1 MFYVSLTLEIK
12 NEKIMWNIKWALR
25 SDDGNDFQ
33 SLIEIFWGFLSQAKM
48 EQCFQKE
55 KKILKLL
62 WKDLVKQ
69 SKDTTALPLE
79 HSILSISIFIG
90 NLLPDVK
97 K

>member
-33 SLIEIFWGFLSQAKM
+33 SLIETFWGFLSQAKM

-55 KKILKLL
+55 KKKNPEAI
-62 WKDLVKQ
+62 VKGF
-69 SKDTTALPLE
+69 SKTVQRYNSST
-79 HSILSISIFIG
+79 SRT
-90 NLLPDVK
+90 
-97 K
+97 